1 MTDNTTD
8 SGEDDIDLEAIF
20 QALGAVDRL
29 AAIEPPEDYPLIRAR
44 TAEDAV
50 RNIRR
55 TMAGRVDKR
64 MTVYAT
70 DLLPPDVHEVVLD
83 KHNTVLSRA
92 AYELLLSVSRN
103 LGDPLDGPEH

>member
-1 MTDNTTD
+1 MSDNTTSD
-8 SGEDDIDLEAIF
+8 RADIDLEAIF
-20 QALGAVDRL
+20 RATEAFDELS
-29 AAIEPPEDYPLIRAR
+29 AIDSPEDYPIIRAQ

-50 RNIRR
+50 RNIRK

-83 KHNTVLSRA
+83 PHNTILSRA
-92 AYELLLSVSRN
+92 AYELLLSVSRD